1 MKTKNLIF
9 VILALIGL
17 NSAVIAQQKYALL
30 IGGNYLPGNEIPVE
44 HRWNNGQNMDPVKG
58 YDEFWNDTYL
68 MWELL
73 YDADF
78 YGYSNDNINVLF
90 GDDGTDY
97 TFDGQ
102 DIRYKASYHDLDFI
116 TDDTAK
122 KSDVMSALD
131 GYTNL
136 TENDYMFIWIMSNGG
151 NTIPENGGD
160 SYIYLWGYDP
170 ANPNAGRLYD
180 YELKAKLDLIPA
192 QKKVVIVQAPNS
204 GGFAEKIADENT
216 IVLTSSHQDEPA
228 KRADDLNVSMETVTA
243 LPSG

>member
-1 MKTKNLIF
+1 MQATN
-9 VILALIGL
+9 V
-17 NSAVIAQQKYALL
+17 
-30 IGGNYLPGNEIPVE
+30 PTE
-44 HRWNNGQNMDPVKG
+44 HRWYGGPGVQTF
-58 YDEFWNDTYL
+58 DEFWNDTYL
-68 MWELL
+68 TWELL

-90 GDDGTDY
+90 GGGADY
-97 TFDGQ
+97 TFQ
-102 DIRYKASYHDLDFI
+102 NQNIRYKAIYHNLDHI

-131 GYTNL
+131 GYTTL
-136 TENDYMFIWIMSNGG
+136 TENDYLFIWIMSNGG
-151 NTIPENGGD
+151 NTIPEEGGD

-170 ANPNAGRLYD
+170 GNPNAGRLYD

-216 IVLTSSHQDEPA
+216 IVFTSSHQDEPA

>member
-9 VILALIGL
+9 VVLALIGL
-17 NSAVIAQQKYALL
+17 NNAVIAQQKYALL
-30 IGGNYLPGNEIPVE
+30 IGGNYLPGTEIPVE

-58 YDEFWNDTYL
+58 YDEFWNDCYL

-78 YGYSNDNINVLF
+78 YGYSNENINVLF
-90 GDDGTDY
+90 GGGEDY
-97 TFDGQ
+97 TFDEQ
-102 DIRYKASYHDLDFI
+102 DDRYKSWPNFPEIPYI

-131 GYTNL
+131 GYTTL

-151 NTIPENGGD
+151 NTIPEDGGD
-160 SYIYLWGYDP
+160 SYVYLWGYDP
-170 ANPNAGRLYD
+170 GNPNAGRLYD

-204 GGFAEKIADENT
+204 GGFAKILAGNPTVHCVNNVNEFF
-216 IVLTSSHQDEPA
+216 LKQSSFQED
-228 KRADDLNVSMETVTA
+228 KL
-243 LPSG
+243 